1 MKNLE
6 LNPSE
11 QELLIEILEQDLKR
25 LKNEIIRTD
34 HQEFRSALLER
45 EKTLEGIIV
54 ALTEA
59 ARTELVSSPS

>member
-25 LKNEIIRTD
+25 LKTEIIRTD